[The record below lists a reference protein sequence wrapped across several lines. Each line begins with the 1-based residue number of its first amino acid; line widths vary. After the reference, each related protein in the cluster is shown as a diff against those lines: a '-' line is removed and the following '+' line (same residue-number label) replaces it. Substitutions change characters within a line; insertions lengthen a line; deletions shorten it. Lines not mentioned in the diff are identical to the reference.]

1 MHHQQTAWTW
11 MLFRNA
17 WCTRFQSIGVSGPSK
32 GPHMFRLGGWAEVWW
47 PLSPS
52 YKTFQL
58 YWLCFGMN
66 YPRPGVDAMAASS
79 PAPWPDQSK
88 QSAWPRWPLHR
99 CTSTKDSKLRTSQAC
114 IILTEIIGFWKNERP
129 PAQKR
134 SGELADYCYFFFPM
148 GACMIW
154 KIHCLTEEL
163 FVKETAKV
171 RAHFYSKKR
180 CVRWRSWHS
189 SVLWIDYQIDAIVLL
204 SLFVF

>member
-1 MHHQQTAWTW
+1 MAVWCQIILILLWLHTLGSLHLVQFRDTKAQLRFVSLWYLLKSMHHQQTAWTW

-32 GPHMFRLGGWAEVWW
+32 GPRMFRLGGWAEVWW

-52 YKTFQL
+52 CKTFQL

-134 SGELADYCYFFFPM
+134 SGELADYCYFFFL
-148 GACMIW
+148 W
-154 KIHCLTEEL
+154 
-163 FVKETAKV
+163 
-171 RAHFYSKKR
+171 
-180 CVRWRSWHS
+180 
-189 SVLWIDYQIDAIVLL
+189 VLAWFGKYIA
-204 SLFVF
+204 